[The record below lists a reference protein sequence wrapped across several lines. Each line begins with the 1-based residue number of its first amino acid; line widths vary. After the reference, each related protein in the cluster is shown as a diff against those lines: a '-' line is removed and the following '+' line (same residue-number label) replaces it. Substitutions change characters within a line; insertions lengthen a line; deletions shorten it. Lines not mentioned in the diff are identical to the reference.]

1 MNNVV
6 IAVLHILNTGCTSY
20 ILINEVYTVVTEEV
34 LNRGLTQ
41 GYKVCLIFEWL
52 PIWPSCGNVCFA
64 GVNMAEDEIDPQK
77 LL

>member
-41 GYKVCLIFEWL
+41 GYKVCLIFE
-52 PIWPSCGNVCFA
+52 
-64 GVNMAEDEIDPQK
+64 
-77 LL
+77 